1 MYCGSSVEPGDAT
14 CGTCGANLSGVH
26 LTKKTQL
33 GGYVIHSVLGQG
45 GFGITYRAKNS
56 GRGEVA
62 IKEFFPDGST
72 RVQQRVVPPSG
83 ITATDF
89 LEMRQKFLEEA
100 HTLERFMRGS
110 NHPHIVD
117 VFEVFEANNT
127 AYMVMELLEGQTLEA
142 RIQKLGKLKAAEVR
156 DIADDLCKAL
166 EAVHGERLLHRDI
179 KPANV
184 FLTDD
189 GRAVLL
195 DFGSARAFTA
205 GRTMRHTRMVT
216 PGYAPLEQ
224 YSSEARVSSATDVYA
239 LSATLYHALT
249 GNAPPTALDRM
260 NGAKLKPL
268 KSNFSA
274 GMRQAIEQG
283 LSLQIADRPADAKAF
298 VALVKKRNPQQVVQS
313 RVAKFAQKS
322 KLQQVIQP
330 RVVTPGNIQTNLI
343 TTPPWIQQWQN
354 SFWDYNWDFRA
365 FLNWTV
371 LAIVL
376 FSLSFLL
383 RDIFRSWWLVVFFG
397 LIRMLFFSFLACV
410 VTALAELP
418 FLLLNAFG
426 VAKNMPQPLNVVRRI
441 IIFTIAMAVAFLV
454 LGFELI
460 NSPFSTSLIES
471 PFTTMV
477 SLLLSKPYA
486 LFVPLWLMLWY
497 EYRTPSILPPPVPPT
512 TSIAAMPPM
521 AWTTVWDG
529 LWIWIIAVL
538 LEWLGFW
545 ARLGFPFQTS

>member
-1 MYCGSSVEPGDAT
+1 VNLCTYCGSSVELGDAT

-26 LTKKTQL
+26 LTKKTPL

-62 IKEFFPDGST
+62 IKEFFPDGNT
-72 RVQQRVVPPSG
+72 RVQQRVIPPSS

-142 RIQKLGKLKAAEVR
+142 RIQKLGQLKAAEVR
-156 DIADDLCKAL
+156 NIADDLCNAL
-166 EAVHGERLLHRDI
+166 EAVHSARLLHRDI

-184 FLTDD
+184 FLTGD

-268 KSNFSA
+268 KNNFSA

-298 VALVKKRNPQQVVQS
+298 VALVKKRNSQQL
-313 RVAKFAQKS
+313 F
-322 KLQQVIQP
+322 QP
-330 RVVTPGNIQTNLI
+330 RVTKIK
-343 TTPPWIQQWQN
+343 TPPAVIANPPNARIPWQQHVH
-354 SFWDYNWDFRA
+354 YNWDIVA
-365 FLNWTV
+365 FLVFASVNVGLILVMAV
-371 LAIVL
+371 LGLTSATQWLLVAWVGAL
-376 FSLSFLL
+376 KLLSFVVVAWLVTMLAEVPFLVLNALGLVKGIKQPLSLL
-383 RDIFRSWWLVVFFG
+383 RR
-397 LIRMLFFSFLACV
+397 
-410 VTALAELP
+410 T
-418 FLLLNAFG
+418 
-426 VAKNMPQPLNVVRRI
+426 
-441 IIFTIAMAVAFLV
+441 IIFAIGLAVAFLII
-454 LGFELI
+454 GFWMI
-460 NSPFSTSLIES
+460 NSASAVFLVLEPLRTL
-471 PFTTMV
+471 FTHV
-477 SLLLSKPYA
+477 VPKPYV
-486 LFVPLWLMLWY
+486 LLIPMVLMVWR
-497 EYRTPSILPPPVPPT
+497 EYLTPSSSSQPRLHHLWDGFWIWL
-512 TSIAAMPPM
+512 IAA
-521 AWTTVWDG
+521 
-529 LWIWIIAVL
+529 L
-538 LEWLGFW
+538 LEWLGIW
-545 ARLGFPFQTS
+545 TQLGFRLF